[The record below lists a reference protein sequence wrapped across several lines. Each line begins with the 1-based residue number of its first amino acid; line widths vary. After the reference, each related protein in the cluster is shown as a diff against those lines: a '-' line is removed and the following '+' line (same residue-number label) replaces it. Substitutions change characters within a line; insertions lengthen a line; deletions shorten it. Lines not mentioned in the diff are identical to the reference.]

1 MATVFKRPGSP
12 FWFACYADQIG
23 KTVRRT
29 TKSAAKPT
37 AIRMAL
43 EWEQLERA
51 SKEGQVTMATFQKV
65 VSDISIRAI
74 GDAVASL
81 TTREYL
87 TDWLVSIRKKTT
99 LGTQVRYEAT
109 VRQFLKALDHMADQP
124 LRGLTPRHIELF
136 LNTRLD
142 GGAAPKTAIVD
153 IKTLGIALRRAERYG
168 FIDKNPVP
176 AVRLPKCVSSERDV
190 FTMDEIGK
198 LVNAAPQPGL
208 EDSDLSGRFHG
219 RPLGRLHRS
228 DLGEHR
234 CEQRNDQLRSE
245 KNREECDF
253 ARSPRSP
260 AASAYAIGIRNPRA
274 VMPFPGKNE
283 KIREP
288 RVVRRIQTHRRARW
302 LGSQSR
308 EREGNQELRPQDF
321 PLLAA
326 HLQFRFGQPR
336 CFRRNA
342 YENDGAFLQRNAP
355 ALQPSRQSSA
365 AESDGLD
372 AEHRKALTQVRQLE
386 ESEKIRT
393 L

>member
-198 LVNAAPQPGL
+198 LVNAAPNRDWKTLIYLGVFTGARLGDCIDLTWENIDASNAMISYAQKKTGKNVILPVHRDLLQHLHTLSESGTLGPLCRSLAKMRKSGNHGL
-208 EDSDLSGRFHG
+208 SEGFKRIVVRAGLDLKVVKGKG
-219 RPLGRLHRS
+219 T
-228 DLGEHR
+228 
-234 CEQRNDQLRSE
+234 RN
-245 KNREECDF
+245 F
-253 ARSPRSP
+253 ARRTFHSLRHTFSSVL
-260 AASAYAIGIRNPRA
+260 ANQGVSEEMRMKMTG
-274 VMPFPGKNE
+274 
-283 KIREP
+283 
-288 RVVRRIQTHRRARW
+288 H
-302 LGSQSR
+302 SSR
-308 EREGNQELRPQDF
+308 EM
-321 PLLAA
+321 
-326 HLQFRFGQPR
+326 H
-336 CFRRNA
+336 
-342 YENDGAFLQRNAP
+342 QRYSHHDNR
-355 ALQPSRQSSA
+355 ALQKAMDSMPSTA
-365 AESDGLD
+365 
-372 AEHRKALTQVRQLE
+372 KP
-386 ESEKIRT
+386 
-393 L
+393 